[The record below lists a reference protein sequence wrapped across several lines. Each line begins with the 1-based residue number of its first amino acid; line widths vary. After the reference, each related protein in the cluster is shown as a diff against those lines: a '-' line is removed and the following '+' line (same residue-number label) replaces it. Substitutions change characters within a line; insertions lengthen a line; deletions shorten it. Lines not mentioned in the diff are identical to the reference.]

1 MAMGFSSPNPFPFV
15 SIRIKPLV
23 SLSNRSRHN
32 QKVAARP
39 ARILLTR
46 RVLEFQRHMDF
57 VHVLLADLE
66 RFQTR
71 ETPCPYRDAAP
82 LLALRLPSIERSVF
96 PVALS
101 PTRSPPPASPARR
114 HSRAPREKRTRPRH
128 ARHAVALRAHP
139 DKIPSFPPV
148 VQHRTRQSQSFPRH
162 LSAAGKHIPR
172 RSSA

>member
-1 MAMGFSSPNPFPFV
+1 MV
-15 SIRIKPLV
+15 
-23 SLSNRSRHN
+23 
-32 QKVAARP
+32 
-39 ARILLTR
+39 
-46 RVLEFQRHMDF
+46 
-57 VHVLLADLE
+57 
-66 RFQTR
+66 RFKTR

-82 LLALRLPSIERSVF
+82 LLALRLPSIEHSVF

-114 HSRAPREKRTRPRH
+114 HARAPLEKRTRP
-128 ARHAVALRAHP
+128 RHAVALRAHP

-148 VQHRTRQSQSFPRH
+148 VQDRTRQSQSFPRH

>member
-15 SIRIKPLV
+15 FIRIKPLV

-66 RFQTR
+66 RPWFGSQHAKPHVLVERRVRFLHTAY
-71 ETPCPYRDAAP
+71 PQSYP
-82 LLALRLPSIERSVF
+82 PSFRY
-96 PVALS
+96 
-101 PTRSPPPASPARR
+101 PARR
-114 HSRAPREKRTRPRH
+114 
-128 ARHAVALRAHP
+128 
-139 DKIPSFPPV
+139 
-148 VQHRTRQSQSFPRH
+148 
-162 LSAAGKHIPR
+162 
-172 RSSA
+172 